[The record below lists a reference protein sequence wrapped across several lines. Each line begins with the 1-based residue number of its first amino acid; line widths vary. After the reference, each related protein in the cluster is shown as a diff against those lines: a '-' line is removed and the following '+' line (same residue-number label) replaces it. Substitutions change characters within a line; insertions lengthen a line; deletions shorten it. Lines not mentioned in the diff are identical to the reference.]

1 MRQLTAF
8 TKKEFLESLRTGRM
22 PLLVILS
29 VLFGIMNPLTAK
41 LLPWMLKTFTGS
53 LEESG
58 MVLTEIKVDVF
69 TSWTQFY
76 KNIPLFL
83 IIFIVITSGILT
95 TEYQKGT
102 LINILTKGMHRWKLL
117 LSKSI
122 AAFLLWTGCYW
133 ISFGVTYAYNMY
145 FWDNSM
151 ASHIFFRGL
160 LSLYDRNMADHA
172 YNAHVRPVQYQLYG
186 ISRYRRHLFCF
197 LSSGIYP
204 CSEKISACTVNGLLQ
219 SASEDSGY
227 L

>member
-76 KNIPLFL
+76 KNMPLFL

-102 LINILTKGMHRWKLL
+102 LINILTKGMHRWKR
-117 LSKSI
+117 S
-122 AAFLLWTGCYW
+122 
-133 ISFGVTYAYNMY
+133 
-145 FWDNSM
+145 
-151 ASHIFFRGL
+151 
-160 LSLYDRNMADHA
+160 
-172 YNAHVRPVQYQLYG
+172 
-186 ISRYRRHLFCF
+186 
-197 LSSGIYP
+197 
-204 CSEKISACTVNGLLQ
+204 
-219 SASEDSGY
+219 
-227 L
+227 

>member
-76 KNIPLFL
+76 KNTPMLL
-83 IIFIVITSGILT
+83 LIFIVIISGILT

-102 LINILTKGMHRWKLL
+102 LVNILTKGMHRWKLI

-122 AAFLLWTGCYW
+122 SVFLLWTVCY
-133 ISFGVTYAYNMY
+133 
-145 FWDNSM
+145 
-151 ASHIFFRGL
+151 
-160 LSLYDRNMADHA
+160 
-172 YNAHVRPVQYQLYG
+172 
-186 ISRYRRHLFCF
+186 
-197 LSSGIYP
+197 
-204 CSEKISACTVNGLLQ
+204 
-219 SASEDSGY
+219 
-227 L
+227 